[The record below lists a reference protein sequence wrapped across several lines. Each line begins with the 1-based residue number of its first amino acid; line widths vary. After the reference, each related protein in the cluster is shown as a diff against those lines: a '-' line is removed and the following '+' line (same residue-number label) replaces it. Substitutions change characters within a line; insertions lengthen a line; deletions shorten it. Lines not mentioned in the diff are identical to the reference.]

1 MISWLKDSNLTDL
14 DNLSE
19 PEVPAEEII
28 ENIEAALVSF
38 PAVANEVNGEH
49 LK

>member
-1 MISWLKDSNLTDL
+1 MISWLKDSNLTNL

-19 PEVPAEEII
+19 AEVPAEEII

-38 PAVANEVNGEH
+38 PAVANEVNGEQV
-49 LK
+49 